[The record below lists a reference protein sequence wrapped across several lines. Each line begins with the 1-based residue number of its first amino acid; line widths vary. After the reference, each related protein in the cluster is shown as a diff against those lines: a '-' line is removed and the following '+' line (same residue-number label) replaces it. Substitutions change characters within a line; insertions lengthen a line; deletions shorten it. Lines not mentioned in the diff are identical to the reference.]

1 MQKQTPVLAG
11 DLNLNRPDTNKREGK
26 ILKDLEDGFGLECLI
41 TSPTR
46 ISNLSS
52 TVIAVIL
59 MNRPDIFTKG
69 GTYNPYI
76 SDHCL
81 IYGLINEKITHYK
94 PKTILCWNL
103 KTTDCEQL
111 TDDLSNA
118 LWHVDEIF
126 TEIDDRID
134 YWNGLMNYMINYHA
148 PTRRKRVREN
158 DVPYMIVDWKKAIRK
173 KRLFAK
179 TKLMKTSNWR
189 RST

>member
-69 GTYNPYI
+69 GI

-94 PKTILCWNL
+94 PKTILC
-103 KTTDCEQL
+103 
-111 TDDLSNA
+111 
-118 LWHVDEIF
+118 
-126 TEIDDRID
+126 
-134 YWNGLMNYMINYHA
+134 
-148 PTRRKRVREN
+148 
-158 DVPYMIVDWKKAIRK
+158 
-173 KRLFAK
+173 
-179 TKLMKTSNWR
+179 
-189 RST
+189 

>member
-1 MQKQTPVLAG
+1 MWAEMQKQTPVLAG

-81 IYGLINEKITHYK
+81 IYGLINEKITRYK
-94 PKTILCWNL
+94 PKTILC
-103 KTTDCEQL
+103 
-111 TDDLSNA
+111 
-118 LWHVDEIF
+118 
-126 TEIDDRID
+126 
-134 YWNGLMNYMINYHA
+134 
-148 PTRRKRVREN
+148 
-158 DVPYMIVDWKKAIRK
+158 
-173 KRLFAK
+173 
-179 TKLMKTSNWR
+179 
-189 RST
+189 

>member
-69 GTYNPYI
+69 GTSNPYI

-94 PKTILCWNL
+94 PKTILGWNL

-134 YWNGLMNYMINYHA
+134 YWNELMNYMINYHA

-189 RST
+189 SST

>member
-1 MQKQTPVLAG
+1 MKYAKPKDIFIAKEGELNSLFMWAEMQKLTPVLAG

-26 ILKDLEDGFGLECLI
+26 ILKDLEDGFGLESLI

-94 PKTILCWNL
+94 PKTILC
-103 KTTDCEQL
+103 
-111 TDDLSNA
+111 
-118 LWHVDEIF
+118 
-126 TEIDDRID
+126 
-134 YWNGLMNYMINYHA
+134 
-148 PTRRKRVREN
+148 
-158 DVPYMIVDWKKAIRK
+158 
-173 KRLFAK
+173 
-179 TKLMKTSNWR
+179 
-189 RST
+189 